1 MLQSGCNINFGVKKM
16 TNRQIAAQE
25 TKRKIVDAAKKI
37 ICDKGLANTSI
48 DEITEACGVAKGS
61 FYTYFKRKEDIIF
74 ELSRGMFD
82 EILDNAKNHSGTF
95 LDKMQVYMTQFAG
108 YIEKSSVKL
117 VQEWIK
123 NVVVPQCVPN
133 GYEKNKLETDITNT
147 TKLLQYG
154 AEIGELKK
162 DCPVTQLAYLIT
174 DLLYGQMLCW
184 AMSDGAYSYKERTQ
198 RFCETSLRPIFEDY
212 LTDKD

>member
-1 MLQSGCNINFGVKKM
+1 M
-16 TNRQIAAQE
+16 TNRQIVAQE
-25 TKRKIVDAAKKI
+25 TRRKIVESAKKI
-37 ICDKGLANTSI
+37 ICERGLANTSI

-95 LDKMQVYMTQFAG
+95 LDKLQNYMTEFAS

-117 VQEWIK
+117 TQEWIK
-123 NVVVPQCVPN
+123 NVVIPESVPK
-133 GYEKNKLETDITNT
+133 GYENNKLEIDINNT
-147 TKLLQYG
+147 TKLLRYG
-154 AEIGELKK
+154 IEIGELKN
-162 DCPVTQLAYLIT
+162 DCPITQLAYIIT

-184 AMSDGAYSYKERTQ
+184 TMSNGAYSYKERTQ
-198 RFCETSLRPIFEDY
+198 EFCKMSLHSIFKNY
-212 LTDKD
+212 LIDKEILL